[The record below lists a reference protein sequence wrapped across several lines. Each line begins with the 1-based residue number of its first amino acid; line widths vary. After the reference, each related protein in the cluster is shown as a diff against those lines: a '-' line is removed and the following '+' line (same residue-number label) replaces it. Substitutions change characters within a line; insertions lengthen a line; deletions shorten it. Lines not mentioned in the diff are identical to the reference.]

1 VGNPTRPEKA
11 STMSSAPSR
20 KTMNSLSNRNGLIAE
35 AICVPDR
42 IMREMTNLWQFG
54 FVASTPAN
62 AAKN

>member
-1 VGNPTRPEKA
+1 
-11 STMSSAPSR
+11 
-20 KTMNSLSNRNGLIAE
+20 MNSLSNRNGLIAE

-42 IMREMTNLWQFG
+42 IMREMTSLWQFG